1 MAEVKADI
9 FVSAPLQKAFDIFT
23 DIPNAAARLSG
34 VTKLEAHSD
43 GPVGPG
49 FKWTET
55 RTLFGREASETMTV
69 AEFSPPEF
77 MTVEAFSHG
86 TAYRTR
92 FDFAPQDGGTKV
104 AMTFSATPKSLFA
117 RIMSIFSGAMMG
129 SVEKLLLKDLQ
140 DMKAAA
146 EAAAEAA
153 VEAAA
158 PQTASDESA
167 NDESASADAAPA
179 ERAGAPRA

>member
-9 FVSAPLQKAFDIFT
+9 FVSAPLETTFDIFT

-34 VTKLEAHSD
+34 VTKLEPHSD

-49 FKWTET
+49 FKWTES

-69 AEFSPPEF
+69 DEFARPNH
-77 MTVEAFSHG
+77 MTVDAFSHG

-92 FDFAPQDGGTKV
+92 YDFAPQDGGTKV
-104 AMTFSATPKSLFA
+104 VMTFRATPKSLFA
-117 RIMSIFSGAMMG
+117 RIMSIFAGAMMG
-129 SVEKLLLKDLQ
+129 SVEKLLLQDLK

-146 EAAAEAA
+146 EAAAAGGAPPVSASSSAA
-153 VEAAA
+153 SSAAA
-158 PQTASDESA
+158 SSAAASSEPH
-167 NDESASADAAPA
+167 N
-179 ERAGAPRA
+179 